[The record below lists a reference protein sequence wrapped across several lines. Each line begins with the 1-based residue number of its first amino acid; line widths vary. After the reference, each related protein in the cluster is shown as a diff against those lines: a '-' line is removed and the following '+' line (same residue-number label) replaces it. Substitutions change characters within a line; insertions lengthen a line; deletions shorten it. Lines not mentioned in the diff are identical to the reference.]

1 MCAYGAGVGGGLLAV
16 CTDGELYDGDCFL
29 TLGRRA
35 MMVVVAVAQ
44 SLVAWTDA
52 EDMYKLY
59 LADKKAG
66 GGGDEWDGLGES
78 LPCVV
83 FRTLYKAKRY
93 EEALPYL
100 EDALSSKK

>member
-1 MCAYGAGVGGGLLAV
+1 
-16 CTDGELYDGDCFL
+16 
-29 TLGRRA
+29 

-66 GGGDEWDGLGES
+66 GGGTSGMGWA
-78 LPCVV
+78 
-83 FRTLYKAKRY
+83 KAFP
-93 EEALPYL
+93 A
-100 EDALSSKK
+100 